1 MRAIP
6 SSFIMSHIIRLLV
19 VSVKWTKF
27 LEEKNNLFWF
37 VHSAG
42 WFGFALV
49 YYLSSLLH
57 DLRDIFVVIIFLNAY
72 AGWLFS
78 IPLRYIYRK
87 VWNYKPVNIALS
99 VLFTSAIT
107 GLLWQIVQ
115 NINYWEIYKHGF
127 RPDELI
133 YYTKNGLFSVSIM
146 LSWSVLYF
154 GTKYYQMLQRER
166 QNVLH
171 ANTVAHQAQLKM
183 LRYQL
188 NPHFLFNTLN
198 AISTLILVKEND
210 TANAMVTKL
219 SEFLR
224 YSLDKDPMKKVTLE
238 NELQALKLYLDIEK
252 VRFEERL
259 QVEFNV
265 AKDCDQALVPSMIL
279 QPLAEN
285 AIKYAIAV
293 QEQGGTI
300 TVNVDKF
307 GNDLL
312 LELADNGPGAEI
324 KNGNLFR
331 ENGVGLANSRE
342 RLQALYGND
351 YSLVVANNQPSG
363 VKVNIRMPFETKVN
377 A

>member
-1 MRAIP
+1 M
-6 SSFIMSHIIRLLV
+6 
-19 VSVKWTKF
+19 
-27 LEEKNNLFWF
+27 EDKNKLFWF

-57 DLRDIFVVIIFLNAY
+57 DLRDIFVIIIFLNAY

-87 VWNYKPVNIALS
+87 IWNLNPIKVAIW
-99 VLFTSAIT
+99 VFITSGIT
-107 GLLWQIVQ
+107 GVLWQIVQ
-115 NINYWEIYKHGF
+115 NINFWEIYKHGY
-127 RPDELI
+127 RPEHLI
-133 YYTKNGLFSVSIM
+133 YYTRNGLFSFSIM

-154 GTKYYQMLQRER
+154 GTKYYQMLQTEKR
-166 QNVLH
+166 NVLQ

-198 AISTLILVKEND
+198 AISTLILVQENKI
-210 TANAMVTKL
+210 ANGMVTKL

-238 NELQALKLYLDIEK
+238 SELQALKLYLDIEK

-259 QVEFNV
+259 QVEFEIN
-265 AKDCDQALVPSMIL
+265 DECQQALVPSMIL

-285 AIKYAIAV
+285 AIKHAIAV

-300 TVNVDKF
+300 KVSVSHF
-307 GNDLL
+307 GHDLL
-312 LELADNGPGAEI
+312 IELSDNGPGAEI
-324 KNGNLFR
+324 VNGNLFR

-342 RLQALYGND
+342 RLQALYGTD
-351 YSLVVANNQPSG
+351 FSLVVSNNVPNG
-363 VKVNIRMPFETKVN
+363 VKINIRMPFETGNTV
-377 A
+377 

>member
-1 MRAIP
+1 MKWAK
-6 SSFIMSHIIRLLV
+6 FI
-19 VSVKWTKF
+19 
-27 LEEKNNLFWF
+27 EDKNKLFWF

-78 IPLRYIYRK
+78 IPLRYIYRY
-87 VWNYKPVNIALS
+87 VWNFTPLKIAAS
-99 VLFTSAIT
+99 VIVTSAVT
-107 GLLWQIVQ
+107 GVLWQVVQ
-115 NINYWEIYKHGF
+115 NINFWEIYKHGY
-127 RPDELI
+127 RPEHI
-133 YYTKNGLFSVSIM
+133 IFYTRNGLFSFSIM

-154 GTKYYQMLQRER
+154 GTKYYQMLQKER
-166 QNVLH
+166 QNVLQ

-198 AISTLILVKEND
+198 AISTLILVKENK

-238 NELQALKLYLDIEK
+238 SELQALKLYLDIEK

-259 QVEFNV
+259 QVNFNV
-265 AKDCDQALVPSMIL
+265 ATDCQQALVPSMIL

-285 AIKYAIAV
+285 SIKYAIAV
-293 QEQGGTI
+293 QEQGGAI
-300 TVNVDKF
+300 TVNVSKF
-307 GNDLL
+307 GRDLL
-312 LELADNGPGAEI
+312 LELTDNGPGAEI

-331 ENGVGLANSRE
+331 EHGVGLANSRE
-342 RLQALYGND
+342 RLQALYGNEF
-351 YSLVVANNQPSG
+351 SLVVSNNEPNG
-363 VKVNIRMPFETKVN
+363 VKVNIRMPFETGNKE
-377 A
+377 